1 MNRQAGF
8 MGHCPYDER
17 MNLILEYGGV
27 LKMGVPLVIIQL
39 NIFFGGMFHE
49 INHPASLG
57 MAPFMEPGQST

>member
-39 NIFFGGMFHE
+39 NIFWGDV
-49 INHPASLG
+49 P
-57 MAPFMEPGQST
+57 